1 MTKDLKNK
9 EGQKSFLN
17 DYLDDLLLNI
27 NESYGPILLEELQ
40 KRLEF
45 TINQFNDEM
54 NEAFG
59 LLKKRNNDRR
69 ELHTDSLHNTNEE
82 EGDDKETEWEKKLKE
97 IDNKSN

>member
-27 NESYGPILLEELQ
+27 NESYGPILLGELQ

-45 TINQFNDEM
+45 TINEFNNEM

-59 LLKKRNNDRR
+59 LLIKRNDYRR
-69 ELHTDSLHNTNEE
+69 ALHTDSLCSTDGE
-82 EGDDKETEWEKKLKE
+82 DDHGKETEWEKKLKE

>member
-9 EGQKSFLN
+9 EGQKLFLN

-27 NESYGPILLEELQ
+27 NESYGPILLDELQ

-45 TINQFNDEM
+45 TINEFNNEM

-59 LLKKRNNDRR
+59 LLIKRNDDRR
-69 ELHTDSLHNTNEE
+69 VLHTESLHNTNGE
-82 EGDDKETEWEKKLKE
+82 DDDAKETEWEKKLKE